1 MNRTL
6 LAILALGLAGPG
18 CMKKSSAESSYAGSD
33 MAMESEAYGGGYD
46 GADFDDDSA
55 DYGDMEESM
64 DMAAEM
70 EPAAA
75 PMPSDSGGRMGGL
88 RERRAAKKSMSKDR
102 GLAPGGSSPP
112 PEPEPADTKP
122 ADTES
127 TKAKPGTSANDS
139 KDEPEAIAR
148 QIIYTA
154 QMRLA
159 VFNVDEAMERVEA
172 LAVSVDGYVQQM
184 RQGYFILRI
193 PAAHLRGVMDS
204 VGGLGMV
211 TERNLEARDVTE
223 EYVDVT
229 TRIRVLRE
237 TQGQLIALLKRTK
250 TVEEALHVRQA
261 LDQVTMQLEQALGR
275 LRVLESLIGF
285 STLTVY
291 IDERGPQNDIPSS
304 NDPFPWVDS
313 LGVEA
318 TEWN

>member
-1 MNRTL
+1 MNMNRTL
-6 LAILALGLAGPG
+6 FALIALGLAGPG
-18 CMKKSSAESSYAGSD
+18 CMKKSAGEASYARSD
-33 MAMESEAYGGGYD
+33 MAMESEAYGGE
-46 GADFDDDSA
+46 A
-55 DYGDMEESM
+55 DYDDYGGGEPMEEMASM
-64 DMAAEM
+64 DAMDDAPPPAPMAA
-70 EPAAA
+70 
-75 PMPSDSGGRMGGL
+75 SDSDSVGAMGGL
-88 RERRAAKKSMSKDR
+88 RERRAAKKAAKSD
-102 GLAPGGSSPP
+102 GLAPGGSAP
-112 PEPEPADTKP
+112 PEEPTPSKP
-122 ADTES
+122 ADAKPEPS
-127 TKAKPGTSANDS
+127 KAKPGSSKDS
-139 KDEPEAIAR
+139 SDEPEPVAR

-159 VFNVDEAMERVEA
+159 VFDVDEVMQRVEA
-172 LAVSVDGYVQQM
+172 LAVAVDGYVQEM

-193 PAAHLRGVMDS
+193 PAPHLRGVMDG

-237 TQGQLIALLKRTK
+237 TQGQLIDLLKRTR

-291 IDERGPQNDIPSS
+291 INERGPQNDIPSS

>member
-1 MNRTL
+1 M
-6 LAILALGLAGPG
+6 
-18 CMKKSSAESSYAGSD
+18 KSSAGEASYARSD

-46 GADFDDDSA
+46 GADLDDSA

-64 DMAAEM
+64 DM

-75 PMPSDSGGRMGGL
+75 PMADDSGGRMGGL
-88 RERRAAKKSMSKDR
+88 RERRAAKKSASKS

-112 PEPEPADTKP
+112 PEPEPEASNAKP
-122 ADTES
+122 ADTTS
-127 TKAKPGTSANDS
+127 TKAKPGSSAKNG
-139 KDEPEAIAR
+139 KDEPEPIAR

-193 PAAHLRGVMDS
+193 PAAHLRDVMDG

-237 TQGQLIALLKRTK
+237 TQGQLIDLLKRTK

>member
-1 MNRTL
+1 MNMNRTL
-6 LAILALGLAGPG
+6 FAIFALSLAGSG
-18 CMKKSSAESSYAGSD
+18 CAKKMSSAGEASFARSD
-33 MAMESEAYGGGYD
+33 MAMESEAYDG
-46 GADFDDDSA
+46 GADYDDYGDADEAMEEMDYEPAPAPMADSDDSA
-55 DYGDMEESM
+55 
-64 DMAAEM
+64 
-70 EPAAA
+70 
-75 PMPSDSGGRMGGL
+75 GGMSGL
-88 RERRAAKKSMSKDR
+88 RERRAAKKAAKNE
-102 GLAPGGSSPP
+102 GLAPGGTTP
-112 PEPEPADTKP
+112 PEPEPTNKP
-122 ADTES
+122 ADTKSEPNKATSGES
-127 TKAKPGTSANDS
+127 KDG
-139 KDEPEAIAR
+139 KDEPEAVAR

-172 LAVSVDGYVQQM
+172 LAVSVEGYVQQM
-184 RQGYFILRI
+184 RKGYFILRI
-193 PAAHLRGVMDS
+193 PAAHLRSVMDG

-211 TERNLEARDVTE
+211 TERTLEARDVTE
-223 EYVDVT
+223 EYVDVS

-237 TQGQLIALLKRTK
+237 TQSQLIDLLKRTK

-291 IDERGPQNDIPSS
+291 VDERGPQNDIPSS